1 MPIRPSDPFFWRHY
15 EGPIIL
21 VCVRWYLRLPLSY
34 RQVADLMN
42 ERGLHVHASC
52 IWRWV
57 QVFGPELDKRCRPH
71 LKPTNKS
78 YRVDETYI
86 QVKGRDRL
94 WVAKTRPRVG
104 INNLRFG
111 EQLDFMGE
119 VSSGTT

>member
-34 RQVADLMN
+34 RQVADLMK
-42 ERGLHVHASC
+42 GLGIHVHASC

-78 YRVDETYI
+78 YRVDETI
-86 QVKGRDRL
+86 LRL
-94 WVAKTRPRVG
+94 KAKTGTCIGRWIRPGRPSISCSPPSAMLLQPSV
-104 INNLRFG
+104 L
-111 EQLDFMGE
+111 
-119 VSSGTT
+119 S